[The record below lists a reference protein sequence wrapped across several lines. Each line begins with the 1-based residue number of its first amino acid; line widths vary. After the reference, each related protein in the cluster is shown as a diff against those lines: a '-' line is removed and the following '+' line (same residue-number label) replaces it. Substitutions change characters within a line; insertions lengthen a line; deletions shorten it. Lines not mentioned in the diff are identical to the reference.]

1 MSEISYSQIQD
12 QLNTRDISSLPG
24 LGISILRNV
33 TLEPMEPYLRYFAL
47 QMGFKAKVE
56 FGEYDNVFQE
66 AVGEGKYLLGEGAD
80 IVLVFVKLDTLS
92 PRIARNFASLKP
104 QEIQAEVETVK
115 DFISGVVCG
124 IRSRTK
130 AALLWNG
137 FEQPSSPSRGILDSQ
152 EPQGQSGIVEELNN
166 FAKRKLSEQGNAYF
180 VNLNLCLMRLG
191 KKKYFDLRYWHI
203 GRAPYTREAL
213 KEIALENFKFIRAL
227 NGKNKKCLVLDC
239 DNALWGGIIGEDG
252 TEKIKLGKTYPGA
265 AYCEFQNEAVNLYNR
280 GIILALCSKNNEE
293 DVWDVFRRHPDMV
306 LKREQIASAQINWED
321 KATNLRRIA
330 LDLNIGLDSM
340 VFSDDSAF
348 EINLVR
354 NLIPEVTCIHLP
366 KEAPGTY
373 ADLLSSSGLFDSLV
387 VSPEDRKRGSMYR
400 AEGQRKDLKSRVE
413 DLEKYYHSLEMVVEI
428 RIADDFSIPR
438 IAQLTQKTNQF
449 NLTTK
454 RYSEADIKGFVE
466 GGDSDVI
473 TLKLADRFGDYGTV
487 GVCILKYEEGVVLFD
502 SFLLSCRVLGRGV
515 EATFM
520 AEVLKFTGGKGCKLA
535 VGEFYATKKN
545 GQAEFFFAKQG
556 FQEKEPENGKAD
568 RTFYWDMDKE
578 SPGGPVHFKKVVS
591 KL

>member
-12 QLNTRDISSLPG
+12 HLNTRDISSLPG

-33 TLEPMEPYLRYFAL
+33 TVEPMEPYLRYFAL
-47 QMGFKAKVE
+47 QMGLNAKVE

-66 AVGEGKYLLGEGAD
+66 AVGEEKHLLGEGAD

-92 PRIARNFASLKP
+92 PRLARNFASLKT

-115 DFISGVVCG
+115 KFISGVVCG

-137 FEQPSSPSRGILDSQ
+137 FEQPPSPSRGILDSQ

-166 FAKRKLSEQGNAYF
+166 FAKRKLSELGNAYF

-191 KKKYFDLRYWHI
+191 KKRYFDFRYWHI

-252 TEKIKLGKTYPGA
+252 TEKIKLGKTYPGS

-280 GIILALCSKNNEE
+280 GIILALCSKNNDE

-306 LKREQIASAQINWED
+306 LKREHIASAQINWED

-330 LDLNIGLDSM
+330 LDLNIDLDSM
-340 VFSDDSAF
+340 VFLDDSAF
-348 EINLVR
+348 EINLVK

-387 VSPEDRKRGSMYR
+387 DSPEDRRRGSMYR
-400 AEGQRKDLKSRVE
+400 AEAQRKDLKSRIE

-428 RIADDFSIPR
+428 RIADDFSLPR

-454 RYSEADIKGFVE
+454 RYSEADIRGFVE

-487 GVCILKYEEGVVLFD
+487 GVCILKYGEGVVLFD

-520 AEVLKFTGGKGCKLA
+520 AEVLKFAGGKGCKLA

-545 GQAEFFFAKQG
+545 GQAEFFYGKQG
-556 FQEKEPENGKAD
+556 FEEKEPENGKAD
-568 RTFYWDMDKE
+568 RIFYFDLDKE
-578 SPGGPVHFKKVVS
+578 SPGAPVHFKKATF
-591 KL
+591 KD

>member
-47 QMGFKAKVE
+47 QMGLKAKVE

-66 AVGEGKYLLGEGAD
+66 AVGDGKCLLGEGTD
-80 IVLVFVKLDTLS
+80 IVLVFVKLETLS
-92 PRIARNFASLKP
+92 PPLARNFASLESK
-104 QEIQAEVETVK
+104 EIQAEVETVK
-115 DFISGVVCG
+115 DFVSGVVCG

-130 AALLWNG
+130 AAILWNG

-152 EPQGQSGIVEELNN
+152 EPHGQSGIVEELNN
-166 FAKRKLSEQGNAYF
+166 FAKRTLSEQGNAYF

-191 KKKYFDLRYWHI
+191 KQRYFDFRYWHI

-213 KEIALENFKFIRAL
+213 KEIALENFKYIRAL
-227 NGKNKKCLVLDC
+227 VGKNKKCLVLDC
-239 DNALWGGIIGEDG
+239 DNVLWGGIIGEDG
-252 TEKIKLGKTYPGA
+252 RGKIKLGKTYPGS
-265 AYCEFQNEAVNLYNR
+265 AYCEFQEEAVNLYNR
-280 GIILALCSKNNEE
+280 GIILAMCSKNNEE
-293 DVWDVFRRHPDMV
+293 DVWDVFSRHPDMV
-306 LKREQIASAQINWED
+306 LKREHIASAQINWED

-330 LDLNIGLDSM
+330 LDLNIDLDSV
-340 VFSDDSAF
+340 VFLDDSAF

-373 ADLLSSSGLFDSLV
+373 ADLLSSSGMFDSLV
-387 VSPEDRKRGSMYR
+387 ISPEDRRRGSMYR
-400 AEGQRKDLKSRVE
+400 AEAQRKDLKSRVE
-413 DLEKYYHSLEMVVEI
+413 DLEKYYHSLEMIVEI
-428 RIADDFSIPR
+428 RIPDDFFIPR
-438 IAQLTQKTNQF
+438 IAQLTRKTNQF

-454 RYSEADIKGFVE
+454 RYSEADIRGFVE
-466 GGDSDVI
+466 GDDSDVI
-473 TLKLADRFGDYGTV
+473 TLELSDRFGDYGMV
-487 GVCILKYEEGVVLFD
+487 GVCVLRYEEGFVLFD

-515 EATFM
+515 EAIFM
-520 AEVLKFTGGKGCKLA
+520 TEILNFLGGKERKSV

-545 GQAEFFFAKQG
+545 GQVEFFYAKQG
-556 FQEKEPENGKAD
+556 FEEKEPEDRKAD
-568 RTFYWDMDKE
+568 RIFYFDLDKK
-578 SPGGPVHFKKVVS
+578 SSGGPVHFKRVVS